1 MNSLSDNLITVYEEP
16 VHERIRKFI
25 KLELLFNKIIYF
37 KDKDYKYE
45 NYSALATFS
54 ELYEILVRS
63 DIKSELIREL
73 ENQNTI
79 FTKIKD
85 MPGADNQKLTSILE
99 KQEMLLKLLYEV
111 SSNYL
116 DYLEH
121 DILFKEI
128 NKNYHSKLNPT
139 SIEFWLSRDIAFR
152 NDQIQKWLEPILFI
166 KKSIDFIL
174 EIIRKSG
181 KPEDRLA
188 EKGFFIEKINQ
199 NRSMLLLRITLTSDL
214 YYFPKISLGKQRI
227 NIMFMTKDDQNNFI
241 QYQEDVSFLLT
252 LCRL

>member
-1 MNSLSDNLITVYEEP
+1 MNSLSDNQITVYEEP

-45 NYSALATFS
+45 NYSALTTFS

-99 KQEMLLKLLYEV
+99 KQEMLLKLLYDV

-128 NKNYHSKLNPT
+128 NKNYYSKFNPT

>member
-1 MNSLSDNLITVYEEP
+1 
-16 VHERIRKFI
+16 
-25 KLELLFNKIIYF
+25 
-37 KDKDYKYE
+37 
-45 NYSALATFS
+45 
-54 ELYEILVRS
+54 
-63 DIKSELIREL
+63 
-73 ENQNTI
+73 
-79 FTKIKD
+79 
-85 MPGADNQKLTSILE
+85 
-99 KQEMLLKLLYEV
+99 MLLKLLYEV